1 MPKAPSSRPA
11 KLSGSIAS
19 SDATDTFGDTDA
31 TDIIASR
38 TSRMMAV
45 MFADVS
51 GSTMFYDT
59 LGDAQAKKMVDE
71 CIVLMRSIV
80 GRYGGRVIKTIGDEV
95 MCVLPDADSACI
107 AATDMQHKISALP
120 AVSNIQR
127 SIRVGFHV
135 GPVIEENNDVF
146 GDTVNLAARMSKLA
160 KSMQIIT
167 TRTTVDRLSPLL
179 RGPSRRIAA
188 LSVKGKG
195 DDIEVWEVVWQA
207 SDEQTLMTLSIMPT
221 FKLAKLRLQ
230 YAGQTYFLEE
240 INTSIVLGR
249 DVASDIVVIDR
260 MASRQHASIECRRDK
275 FFLIDQSTNGTFVA
289 VDGEPEIILRRE
301 EVMLRGSGSIGFGH
315 SIDRAGDEVVEFS
328 ILR

>member
-11 KLSGSIAS
+11 LLSGS
-19 SDATDTFGDTDA
+19 TDYTD
-31 TDIIASR
+31 SK
-38 TSRMMAV
+38 TSKLLAV

-59 LGDAQAKKMVDE
+59 LGDARAKQMVDE
-71 CIVLMRSIV
+71 CIVLMRDIV
-80 GRYGGRVIKTIGDEV
+80 GRYSGRVVKTIGDEV

-120 AVSNIQR
+120 VVSNIQR
-127 SIRVGFHV
+127 TIRVGFHV
-135 GPVIEENNDVF
+135 GPVIEENDVF

-167 TRTTVDRLSPLL
+167 TRSTVDRLSPIL

-195 DDIEVWEVVWQA
+195 NDIEVWEIVWQA
-207 SDEQTLMTLSIMPT
+207 SDEQTLMTLSIMPS
-221 FKLAKLRLQ
+221 FKLAKLRIQ
-230 YAGQTYFLEE
+230 YAGQTYFLED
-240 INTSIVLGR
+240 INTAIVLGR
-249 DVASDIVVIDR
+249 ELGSDIVVIDR
-260 MASRQHASIECRRDK
+260 MASRQHARIECRRDK
-275 FFLIDQSTNGTFVA
+275 FFLIDQSTNGTFVSVA
-289 VDGEPEIILRRE
+289 GEPEIILRRE
-301 EVMLRGSGSIGFGH
+301 EVMLRGSGCIAFGH
-315 SIDRAGDEVVEFS
+315 SVDRAGDEVVEFS

>member
-1 MPKAPSSRPA
+1 MPKATPSRPVA
-11 KLSGSIAS
+11 LSS
-19 SDATDTFGDTDA
+19 SADGNGFAGAGD
-31 TDIIASR
+31 SK
-38 TSRMMAV
+38 TSRLMAV

-59 LGDAQAKKMVDE
+59 LGDTQAKRMVDE
-71 CIVLMRSIV
+71 CIALMRNIV
-80 GRYGGRVIKTIGDEV
+80 GRYGGRVVKTIGDEV

-127 SIRVGFHV
+127 SIRVGFHF

-167 TRTTVDRLSPLL
+167 TRTTVDRLSSPL
-179 RGPSRRIAA
+179 RGPTRRIAA

-195 DDIEVWEVVWQA
+195 DDIEVWEVIWQA

-240 INTSIVLGR
+240 INTGIVLGR
-249 DVASDIVVIDR
+249 DVTSDIVVIDR
-260 MASRQHASIECRRDK
+260 MASRQHARIECRRDK

-289 VDGEPEIILRRE
+289 VTGEPEIILRRE